1 MSGLYLPAT
10 HDEHDP
16 PFGPVHPTLQMQW
29 ANAELPE
36 GASEFV
42 LQAWHVDSDVLPEAI
57 EYLPRPQSEQTSGP
71 AAALYFPAS
80 HSEQAPPSGP
90 EEPALHVQ
98 SVKAQLPV
106 CEFEFLG
113 QAKHVETAVA
123 PTAVEY
129 LPCSQRIH
137 ASDPAADLYLPATQP
152 IHWLLPPGLVK
163 PALHRQSEA
172 ASDPAGEFEFKIH
185 CKHVLSDVCQFDGEY
200 FPAPQSMHA
209 ASPVSALNLPATH
222 PTHGPPLGPVNPALQ
237 AQSEDESLPSGAF
250 ELAVQLEQVLSK
262 DFPVD

>member
-1 MSGLYLPAT
+1 
-10 HDEHDP
+10 
-16 PFGPVHPTLQMQW
+16 MQW
-29 ANAELPE
+29 TNAELPG

-106 CEFEFLG
+106 CEFELPG

-137 ASDPAADLYLPATQP
+137 DVAPTTAENLPAPQALHAIAPTGALYLPA
-152 IHWLLPPGLVK
+152 
-163 PALHRQSEA
+163 
-172 ASDPAGEFEFKIH
+172 
-185 CKHVLSDVCQFDGEY
+185 
-200 FPAPQSMHA
+200 MH
-209 ASPVSALNLPATH
+209 
-222 PTHGPPLGPVNPALQ
+222 
-237 AQSEDESLPSGAF
+237 
-250 ELAVQLEQVLSK
+250 
-262 DFPVD
+262 

>member
-29 ANAELPE
+29 TNAELPG

-71 AAALYFPAS
+71 AAALYFPAA

-163 PALHRQSEA
+163 PALH
-172 ASDPAGEFEFKIH
+172 
-185 CKHVLSDVCQFDGEY
+185 
-200 FPAPQSMHA
+200 
-209 ASPVSALNLPATH
+209 
-222 PTHGPPLGPVNPALQ
+222 
-237 AQSEDESLPSGAF
+237 
-250 ELAVQLEQVLSK
+250 
-262 DFPVD
+262 